1 MRLTIQTFLS
11 LDGVMQAPGGPEED
25 PSDSFTHGGWS
36 FPFDDEDFG
45 AAVTGYLERAS
56 ALLLGRRTYEI
67 FSSYWPRQTDPA
79 NPVASRLNG
88 LPKHVASRTLTE
100 VTWAGSALISGDL
113 EDAVTRLKEQSGD
126 ELQVHGSGALA
137 QTLIEADLID
147 EYRLYFFPVHLG
159 SGRKLFADG
168 ARAASLRLLS
178 SSQTSRGV
186 VIASYAPAGPV
197 EYGSF

>member
-113 EDAVTRLKEQSGD
+113 VDAVTRLKEQPGD

-159 SGRKLFADG
+159 SGRKLFTDG